1 MLRPVPVALAA
12 LLTVLALTVLVLAGE
27 LETGA
32 LVEVGT
38 TVGTLVVLGTLRV
51 GTLVVEGTVGV
62 EDVGATVGTL
72 EEVSVVDAEGT
83 AKFSTARTEVGSEMA
98 ALVGVEVS

>member
-12 LLTVLALTVLVLAGE
+12 LLTVLALTVLVLVLVLAGE

-32 LVEVGT
+32 LVGVGT
-38 TVGTLVVLGTLRV
+38 TVGTLVVLGTLMV
-51 GTLVVEGTVGV
+51 GTLVVEGTVG
-62 EDVGATVGTL
+62 TL
-72 EEVSVVDAEGT
+72 EGVTVVDAEGT
-83 AKFSTARTEVGSEMA
+83 AKFSTARTEVGSAMA